1 MEKKIRA
8 TKIYSFLPQKI
19 KFYSLCISK
28 KMCMNTTVM
37 YILLIIALLV
47 YMNQTTKQRIIDT
60 AIIHPASL

>member
-8 TKIYSFLPQKI
+8 TKIYFFLHQKI

-28 KMCMNTTVM
+28 KMCINITVM

-47 YMNQTTKQRIIDT
+47 YMNQTSKQRIIDT